1 MVNRVVLISAVA
13 GAALLLNIPMAYA
26 AHCWG
31 LSSLNTLPSSCSHL
45 EQNDFLQQYGNTLN
59 QGSGQRL
66 NSGQALGRT
75 PDQQFQYPYYGN
87 QPSTGST
94 PDQQFQNPYGSGLTQ
109 PSPYFSD

>member
-59 QGSGQRL
+59 QGS
-66 NSGQALGRT
+66 A
-75 PDQQFQYPYYGN
+75 
-87 QPSTGST
+87 
-94 PDQQFQNPYGSGLTQ
+94 
-109 PSPYFSD
+109 